1 MTVVPREIED
11 NGYAKP
17 FILFFFF
24 GGGGGGPQGKVYK
37 VHYCLYETGDLD

>member
-11 NGYAKP
+11 NGYGKP
-17 FILFFFF
+17 FILFLFFL
-24 GGGGGGPQGKVYK
+24 GGGAQGKVYK